1 MFTRNQNI
9 EVDEKNGA
17 DLGDMINTFK
27 GIADNPLSKF
37 FLNRTLD
44 YCQKDEG
51 NRLEVCLDLYLG
63 NREDACNSCKVL
75 SKFVSYIIHKGSSS
89 FGVSEDELKETMQD
103 KYWVKGLSSVIK
115 GIASFGVQTPFVP
128 GAPFQVVWNLSKAC
142 NLKCAHCYEDAGKKD
157 ENELNRQE
165 VLDGLK
171 IMAKAGVTSI
181 AFSGGEPTIHPHIL
195 DFINYTDELGMFPAI
210 ATNGYAL
217 SKKNVCEKYIE
228 NGLKFVQISIDGIE
242 PETHDTFRGVDGA
255 WVKAVQAVKNCV
267 NSDIFVEVATT
278 VTEYNFKE
286 IPDMINLTR
295 DLGADWFMIYNFIPT
310 GNGENIVNLDI
321 SPPKRLELLK
331 TAFSE
336 NRRGEMEILST
347 APQYAVVA
355 DSLDSNESKVIP
367 THFSNPEY
375 KSSSVRQLADFI
387 GGCGAGRFYM
397 SIEPNGDM
405 FPCVFFP
412 HRDEVILGNLLVD
425 DFEDVWK
432 NNNLLKNLR
441 DKDMLE
447 GHCGECESRKICGG
461 CRARAYNY
469 FDNVLAP
476 DPGCINNTYEWNK
489 IRSKILRESTELSNG
504 DILVDLAS
512 K

>member
-1 MFTRNQNI
+1 
-9 EVDEKNGA
+9 
-17 DLGDMINTFK
+17 
-27 GIADNPLSKF
+27 
-37 FLNRTLD
+37 
-44 YCQKDEG
+44 
-51 NRLEVCLDLYLG
+51 
-63 NREDACNSCKVL
+63 
-75 SKFVSYIIHKGSSS
+75 
-89 FGVSEDELKETMQD
+89 
-103 KYWVKGLSSVIK
+103 
-115 GIASFGVQTPFVP
+115 
-128 GAPFQVVWNLSKAC
+128 
-142 NLKCAHCYEDAGKKD
+142 
-157 ENELNRQE
+157 
-165 VLDGLK
+165 
-171 IMAKAGVTSI
+171 
-181 AFSGGEPTIHPHIL
+181 
-195 DFINYTDELGMFPAI
+195 
-210 ATNGYAL
+210 
-217 SKKNVCEKYIE
+217 
-228 NGLKFVQISIDGIE
+228 LKFVQISIDGIE